1 SRRSNENS
9 VLRIPASRGQASHP
23 AAFLVQYVTLREGR
37 NGVMDIVCELYHISP
52 SPVYAPWSFHLA
64 VHFYPIPALHF
75 AENFT
80 ALPA

>member
-1 SRRSNENS
+1 MEWP
-9 VLRIPASRGQASHP
+9 V
-23 AAFLVQYVTLREGR
+23 
-37 NGVMDIVCELYHISP
+37 LYHKTPEICEKVSP
-52 SPVYAPWSFHLA
+52 GFAFTAWSFHLA